1 MDNAVVLANS
11 PASGQVVG
19 FATRLQAMPMKSK
32 LSALIGIAALA
43 GVVYAMTLWSSQ
55 GDFKV
60 LYANLAD
67 KDGGAVIAQLS
78 QMNVPYRM
86 SEGGTAILVPAAQV
100 HDLRLKMAT
109 AGLPKGTV
117 NGYELMDN
125 ARFGQTQFQERLTFQ
140 RGLEGELTRSIGSL
154 AAVQSARVHLALP
167 NQNGFFREQ
176 QKPSA
181 SVLLGLHP
189 GRTLDRAQI
198 AGIVHLVSSS
208 VPEMNPK
215 AVSVLDQS
223 GALLTGGDTS
233 SPNAGLDAQQL
244 QYINQIEQGYV
255 KRIVE
260 LIAPVVGPANLR
272 ASVTA
277 DVDFSQTEATS
288 EEFKPNQGAEASVAI
303 RSQQTTDQGAGG
315 GAGARF
321 AVLQCNDPAWVFESV
336 CMKYLQYA
344 CLQVL
349 AYLRGVDNDVD
360 DAMRYS
366 NLAVA
371 TNAELVE
378 HVLPFYFASPGHRSS
393 LLLARHFHETYLAA
407 HLEAQNDQIAAI
419 KCTHSESI
427 ASTLYGA
434 LLLLR
439 ACKLLADASTT
450 FYDDLADNYKK
461 VIAHSRC
468 CAHFLL
474 ASTFWLAYKQDVAIT
489 LADSPTPLFV
499 DTASTSSIDNRCLA
513 MNAFYCIR
521 SALVQTP
528 VVPAAMSAFYS
539 EVALDLSSNYCIGT
553 PPHPLSSGNASEN
566 DSIVIYGRIADDVA
580 HAQVQIMH
588 AYTPYID
595 IGQDKRFTV
604 SMCALEEFQ

>member
-32 LSALIGIAALA
+32 LSALIGIVALA

-315 GAGARF
+315 GAGALPSGVPGAASNQPPLAATAPVTGASQPLQGAPSGSAGPGAGGRRE
-321 AVLQCNDPAWVFESV
+321 AVTNYEVDKTVRVTRNASGNVKKLNAAVVVNNRSVTDAKGKTTQVPLTADEMEKITALVRESV
-336 CMKYLQYA
+336 GFNKDRGDSVKVVNAPFKVEPIVNVDVPFWKSPELIDLVRAAALPAGLAVVALLVFFGLLRPAMKTLMMA
-344 CLQVL
+344 PPTTSRDGRTLDAV
-349 AYLRGVDNDVD
+349 VD
-360 DAMRYS
+360 DAQTLE
-366 NLAVA
+366 NLPALPAPAYVKQIE
-371 TNAELVE
+371 NAK
-378 HVLPFYFASPGHRSS
+378 
-393 LLLARHFHETYLAA
+393 LLARS
-407 HLEAQNDQIAAI
+407 N
-419 KCTHSESI
+419 
-427 ASTLYGA
+427 
-434 LLLLR
+434 
-439 ACKLLADASTT
+439 
-450 FYDDLADNYKK
+450 
-461 VIAHSRC
+461 
-468 CAHFLL
+468 
-474 ASTFWLAYKQDVAIT
+474 
-489 LADSPTPLFV
+489 
-499 DTASTSSIDNRCLA
+499 
-513 MNAFYCIR
+513 
-521 SALVQTP
+521 
-528 VVPAAMSAFYS
+528 PAA
-539 EVALDLSSNYCIGT
+539 VAGIVHSWV
-553 PPHPLSSGNASEN
+553 SGEA
-566 DSIVIYGRIADDVA
+566 
-580 HAQVQIMH
+580 
-588 AYTPYID
+588 
-595 IGQDKRFTV
+595 
-604 SMCALEEFQ
+604 